1 MKEVRPPKRPLI
13 FYYCVAMLILLLF
26 NFLAMPWMA
35 RQQIQEVDYG
45 TFMDMAEN
53 QDLGQVETVSY
64 THLRGGRLLFHGF
77 QIFPKKGLTAMVS
90 HDKLQNRK
98 KVSKS

>member
-53 QDLGQVETVSY
+53 QDLGQVEIQEQENF
-64 THLRGGRLLFHGF
+64 LLNGAVLMFWSTTQVWRWALSLPTRPVLKTGK
-77 QIFPKKGLTAMVS
+77 I
-90 HDKLQNRK
+90 
-98 KVSKS
+98 